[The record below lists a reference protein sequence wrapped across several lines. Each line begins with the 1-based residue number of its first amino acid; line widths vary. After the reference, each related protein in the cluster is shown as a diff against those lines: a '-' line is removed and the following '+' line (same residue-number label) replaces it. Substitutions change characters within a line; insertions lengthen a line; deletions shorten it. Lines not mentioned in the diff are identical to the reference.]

1 MTTNVDQTLKVLK
14 KRMQREGI
22 FREMKL
28 RSHYEKPSEKKTREK
43 AEAIRRNADSLVM
56 LPATN
61 QRQAP
66 SSRSLTW
73 RDWCHH

>member
-1 MTTNVDQTLKVLK
+1 MVLK

-28 RSHYEKPSEKKTREK
+28 RSHYENPLERKRRRRRK
-43 AEAIRRNADSLVM
+43 AIRRNAASLVM
-56 LPATN
+56 LPAAN

-73 RDWCHH
+73 REWCHH